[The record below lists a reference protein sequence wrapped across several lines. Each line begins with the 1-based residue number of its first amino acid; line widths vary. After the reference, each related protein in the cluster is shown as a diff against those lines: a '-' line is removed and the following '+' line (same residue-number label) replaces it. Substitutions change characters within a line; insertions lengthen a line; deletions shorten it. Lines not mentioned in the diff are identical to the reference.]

1 MQDLT
6 SLTGPEL
13 NTLILQIKKSSID
26 KSREQVKLEVQ
37 PVLDEMNRRGKL
49 ITKKYG
55 KKFRPV
61 TFIEVMR

>member
-13 NTLILQIKKSSID
+13 NTLILQIKKSGVY

-49 ITKKYG
+49 IAKKYG

>member
-6 SLTGPEL
+6 GLTGPEL
-13 NTLILQIKKSSID
+13 NTLILQIKKSGVH
-26 KSREQVKLEVQ
+26 KPREQVKSEIQ

-49 ITKKYG
+49 IAKKYG

>member
-13 NTLILQIKKSSID
+13 NTLILQIKKSSVH
-26 KSREQVKLEVQ
+26 KPREQVKLEVQ

-49 ITKKYG
+49 IAKKHG

-61 TFIEVMR
+61 TFIEVTR

>member
-13 NTLILQIKKSSID
+13 NTLILQIKKLGVH
-26 KSREQVKLEVQ
+26 KPREQVKLETQ

-49 ITKKYG
+49 IAKKYG

>member
-13 NTLILQIKKSSID
+13 NTLILQIKKSGVY
-26 KSREQVKLEVQ
+26 KPREQVKLEVQ

-49 ITKKYG
+49 IAKKYG

>member
-1 MQDLT
+1 MQDLA
-6 SLTGPEL
+6 SLTGAEL
-13 NTLILQIKKSSID
+13 NTLILQIKKSGVH
-26 KSREQVKLEVQ
+26 KSREQVKLETQ

-49 ITKKYG
+49 IAKKYG